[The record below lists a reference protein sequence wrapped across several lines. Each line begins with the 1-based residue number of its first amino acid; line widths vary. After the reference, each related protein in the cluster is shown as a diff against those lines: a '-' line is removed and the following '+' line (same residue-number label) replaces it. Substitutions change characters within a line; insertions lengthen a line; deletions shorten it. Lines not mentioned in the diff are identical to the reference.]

1 MEAGLKEKQLIG
13 SLSTERSG
21 VLREEARGTNK
32 STALEQTPEHVAG
45 SVS

>member
-13 SLSTERSG
+13 SLSTGRSG
-21 VLREEARGTNK
+21 VLREEATGTNK